1 METDATVCEIDAHF
15 RHNYLNHKTMR
26 RHQKYNLKLL
36 KFAIDAQKSEDC
48 RSRIL
53 TIKNG
58 SNPVFEPNILAGV
71 EGLEPSRTVLE
82 TGMLPLHHTPVLNFK
97 DWWTVRDSNPGP
109 TGYEP
114 VALPTELTVHIP
126 LKRLPP
132 RYRDGNTVLLAP
144 PVGFEPTTLRLT
156 AACSTC

>member
-1 METDATVCEIDAHF
+1 MQTDATVCEIDAHF
-15 RHNYLNHKTMR
+15 RHNYLKHKTMR

-48 RSRIL
+48 RFRIL

-82 TGMLPLHHTPVLNFK
+82 NLQAIWSF
-97 DWWTVRDSNPGP
+97 RAIP
-109 TGYEP
+109 TSPDTSLEP
-114 VALPTELTVHIP
+114 SPTFR
-126 LKRLPP
+126 RL
-132 RYRDGNTVLLAP
+132 GCKKQNQ
-144 PVGFEPTTLRLT
+144 
-156 AACSTC
+156 

>member
-1 METDATVCEIDAHF
+1 MIELTKSSDAKMMMLQTESLETDATVCEIDAHF

-71 EGLEPSRTVLE
+71 EG
-82 TGMLPLHHTPVLNFK
+82 
-97 DWWTVRDSNPGP
+97 
-109 TGYEP
+109 
-114 VALPTELTVHIP
+114 
-126 LKRLPP
+126 P
-132 RYRDGNTVLLAP
+132 RCFASCLLVDPNAQN
-144 PVGFEPTTLRLT
+144 
-156 AACSTC
+156 

>member
-1 METDATVCEIDAHF
+1 MGKKYLRELKNILAELAKSGDAKMMMYQTESLETDETVCEADSHF
-15 RHNYLNHKTMR
+15 RHNYLKHKTMR

-82 TGMLPLHHTPVLNFK
+82 VMSNKK
-97 DWWTVRDSNPGP
+97 DRPNCSHRSAVCATCS
-109 TGYEP
+109 
-114 VALPTELTVHIP
+114 
-126 LKRLPP
+126 
-132 RYRDGNTVLLAP
+132 
-144 PVGFEPTTLRLT
+144 FEPY
-156 AACSTC
+156 AF

>member
-1 METDATVCEIDAHF
+1 MYGEFVGADACIRPHINGTYPRGQAHF
-15 RHNYLNHKTMR
+15 RHNYLKHRTMR

-82 TGMLPLHHTPVLNFK
+82 TA
-97 DWWTVRDSNPGP
+97 
-109 TGYEP
+109 
-114 VALPTELTVHIP
+114 ALPTELYP
-126 LKRLPP
+126 
-132 RYRDGNTVLLAP
+132 YVLN
-144 PVGFEPTTLRLT
+144 
-156 AACSTC
+156 SQH